1 MGIEKIY
8 SGRVSSKKN
17 GGFYSPNVSFMG
29 ISALPTEQSAMLQPL
44 YISLPNPSQFVDKFP
59 KLIVTLQADG
69 TVEDIERDVVF
80 VDANGEQ
87 HSAKLV
93 MEQNRTQVAVDVAK
107 DSEEDSIAT

>member
-44 YISLPNPSQFVDKFP
+44 YISLP

-80 VDANGEQ
+80 VDVNGEQ

-107 DSEEDSIAT
+107 DVEEDSIAD